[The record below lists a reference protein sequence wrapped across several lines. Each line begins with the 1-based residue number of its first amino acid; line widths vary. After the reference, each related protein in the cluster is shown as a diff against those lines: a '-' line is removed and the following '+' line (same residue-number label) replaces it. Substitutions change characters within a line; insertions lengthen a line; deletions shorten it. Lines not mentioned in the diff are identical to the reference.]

1 MIILHKSQAP
11 ADAATDPHAA
21 ADSSREKTG
30 QMMQYPTSYAAAKKF
45 HSTRT
50 KEEPEYIRN
59 DPGLAC
65 LASQLGRINAQ
76 IRYLD
81 QFKKS
86 VAIAEEECKQE
97 LEAASREKAMESSSS
112 TNDKAG
118 HNENDDQSSQANL
131 TLASGSKDSN
141 LNQWKRQWDPEV
153 KAEYFFNQATG
164 EASWLDPRYGMT

>member
-59 DPGLAC
+59 DPGLVC
-65 LASQLGRINAQ
+65 LTSNLGRINAQ

-81 QFKKS
+81 QFKKR
-86 VAIAEEECKQE
+86 VAIAEEECNE
-97 LEAASREKAMESSSS
+97 GLEAAFRKKV
-112 TNDKAG
+112 DG
-118 HNENDDQSSQANL
+118 IFIVSQ
-131 TLASGSKDSN
+131 
-141 LNQWKRQWDPEV
+141 
-153 KAEYFFNQATG
+153 
-164 EASWLDPRYGMT
+164 